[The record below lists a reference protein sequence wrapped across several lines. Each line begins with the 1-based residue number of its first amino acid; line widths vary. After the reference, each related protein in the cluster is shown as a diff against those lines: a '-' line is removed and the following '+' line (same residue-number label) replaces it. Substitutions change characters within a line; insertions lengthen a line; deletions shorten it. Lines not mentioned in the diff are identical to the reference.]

1 MGLLWRLFA
10 PKPLKMARRT
20 VRKATHPVHTAVRA
34 ATPKPV
40 KQLQRT
46 AHPIGVAQL
55 KTEDAAVKAVR
66 GDGSKPKR
74 SQRAAAGPK
83 KGSSVQPAAE
93 SRRDSSSQRGRSRMS
108 IRPVPDGGPDTTV
121 LGGAE
126 DLEVVGESYYQE
138 NLWRLVAPRRPGDDV
153 HQDLSAIL
161 VAEYSNPYDSDA
173 VAVHVQNLIVG
184 HLPRQDA
191 RRYRPGLLRLQER
204 YGQPIAL
211 SGFIA
216 GGGVQ
221 GNRVGQLGIFLRH
234 DPADFGLPGG
244 TTGRAGIGMFSP
256 KELEDARLAYL
267 RNYNYRTM
275 NCGRGSAEIVRIDG
289 TMRFQDALKQAA
301 TRPRPWRHEM
311 DRHLPAV
318 LVREPDDRE
327 AVAVLIDGNVVGF
340 LARDVAGQ
348 HAQQLDDLE
357 SSGQHLVCSALI
369 VGGDAGKNFGIRL
382 QIKPE
387 VGRRWAS
394 GAKLPAGN

>member
-10 PKPLKMARRT
+10 PKPLKKGRRT

-40 KQLQRT
+40 KQLQRA
-46 AHPIGVAQL
+46 AHPIGLAQL
-55 KTEDAAVKAVR
+55 KMEDAAVNAVR
-66 GDGSKPKR
+66 GGSKTKR
-74 SQRAAAGPK
+74 SQRAAAQPM
-83 KGSSVQPAAE
+83 KGSPVQPATK
-93 SRRDSSSQRGRSRMS
+93 SGKDSSSQRGRFRMS
-108 IRPVPDGGPDTTV
+108 SRPLPDGGPDITV

-126 DLEVVGESYYQE
+126 GLEVVGESYFQE

-153 HQDLSAIL
+153 HQDLFAVL
-161 VAEYSNPYDSDA
+161 VAEYNNPYDRDA

-184 HLPRQDA
+184 HLPREDA

-216 GGGVQ
+216 GGIQ
-221 GNRVGQLGIFLRH
+221 GNRMGQLGIFLRH
-234 DPADFGLPGG
+234 EPADFGLPGG
-244 TTGRAGIGMFSP
+244 NLRRAGSGMFSAE
-256 KELEDARLAYL
+256 ELEDARLAHL

-275 NCGRGSAEIVRIDG
+275 NCGRGSAEIVRITG

-301 TRPRPWRHEM
+301 TRPRQWRHEM
-311 DRHLPAV
+311 DQHLPAV
-318 LVREPDDRE
+318 LVRKRNDRE

-357 SSGQHLVCSALI
+357 HSGQHLVCSALI
-369 VGGDAGKNFGIRL
+369 VGGDADKSFGIRL

-387 VGRRWAS
+387 IGRRWAA
-394 GAKLPAGN
+394 GAKLPAGS